1 MCKKW
6 FLQKDDVWS
15 HDQKYQ
21 SVVFK
26 LKKDDCSW
34 LAKKQKVIFPDINH
48 LSDEVQVEIIA
59 ENFSQIPNE

>member
-15 HDQKYQ
+15 HYQKYQ

-34 LAKKQKVIFPDINH
+34 PAKTQKVIIPDINH
-48 LSDEVQVEIIA
+48 LSDEEQVEIIA
-59 ENFSQIPNE
+59 EHFSQIPNE